1 MGQRPSGG
9 ESSSAGKKVKKSPKT
24 KMPVGRIPY
33 SPPDR
38 HQPADPESGVAHSCP
53 QPLRVLTISPPDW
66 RCAPRSAWTAA
77 EVVTPPL
84 PPCAAPAAEP
94 VGAGTVVRKRSSIG

>member
-1 MGQRPSGG
+1 MEQIPSGG
-9 ESSSAGKKVKKSPKT
+9 ESSSAGKKNKNPQRQ
-24 KMPVGRIPY
+24 MPVGRIPC
-33 SPPDR
+33 SPTDR

-53 QPLRVLTISPPDW
+53 QPLRVPTISPPDW

-77 EVVTPPL
+77 EVVTPPP

-94 VGAGTVVRKRSSIG
+94 VGAGTVVRKRPSIG